1 MTLLIQYTLIFASV
15 LMLVALG
22 GCFAERSGVINIGLE
37 GIMVIGAL
45 GGALV
50 LKFMP
55 VSVGAPVM
63 VITTVIVSALFGMIF
78 SLLLAV
84 AAINF
89 KADQT
94 ITGTAMNMLATAA
107 ATVAVKA
114 MNTAASGGND
124 VSSDIS
130 YTRTKDLL
138 LVHVGGFELNWFML
152 VAVLCLI
159 AAYVAL
165 YKTRFGLRLRACGEH
180 PQAADSVGINVYR
193 MRYAGVLISGLLGGL
208 GGIVYITA
216 GVSVWKFENG
226 VAGFGFLALAVMI
239 FGAWHPLKIALA
251 ALLFGFGTLAA
262 GVKGRPAAALV
273 DSLTEV
279 CMKVMDI
286 IRRIHERGTT
296 VVMVCHD
303 MEVVSDFAERLAVM
317 ADGRILERGMTG
329 AVFADEPLMEAASIT
344 PPQAIALSS
353 VLATRVS
360 PRFAGIGEVSHIV
373 STCEELICHG

>member
-1 MTLLIQYTLIFASV
+1 MTLLLQYTLIFASV

-50 LKFMP
+50 MKFMP
-55 VSVGAPVM
+55 VSLGALPM
-63 VITTVIVSALFGMIF
+63 VLTTIVVSALFGCIF

-84 AAINF
+84 AAISF

-94 ITGTAMNMLATAA
+94 ITGTAMNILATAG

-124 VSSDIS
+124 VSSDIA
-130 YTRTKDLL
+130 YTQAKDLFIVRL
-138 LVHVGGFELNWFML
+138 GSFEFNWFML
-152 VAVLCLI
+152 VAVICLVI
-159 AAYVAL
+159 SFVSL
-165 YKTRFGLRLRACGEH
+165 YKTRFGLRLRSCGEH
-180 PQAADSVGINVYR
+180 PQAAASVGIDVIK

-251 ALLFGFGTLAA
+251 ALLFGFL
-262 GVKGRPAAALV
+262 RALGNV
-273 DSLTEV
+273 YSGLPFMVALNIPSVVYNMLPYIISLV
-279 CMKVMDI
+279 
-286 IRRIHERGTT
+286 
-296 VVMVCHD
+296 
-303 MEVVSDFAERLAVM
+303 
-317 ADGRILERGMTG
+317 
-329 AVFADEPLMEAASIT
+329 
-344 PPQAIALSS
+344 
-353 VLATRVS
+353 VLAFTSKKSRAPKAEGIPYDPGTR
-360 PRFAGIGEVSHIV
+360 
-373 STCEELICHG
+373 

>member
-63 VITTVIVSALFGMIF
+63 VIATVIVSALFGMIF

-180 PQAADSVGINVYR
+180 PQAADSVGINVYK
-193 MRYAGVLISGLLGGL
+193 MRYAGVLISGFLGGV
-208 GGIVYITA
+208 GGLAYTLAA
-216 GVSVWKFENG
+216 GS
-226 VAGFGFLALAVMI
+226 GFNSDVGGYGFLALAVMI
-239 FGAWHPLKIALA
+239 FGNWKPLPILGASLFFALFKVIA
-251 ALLFGFGTLAA
+251 ALNATLTFLPKFE
-262 GVKGRPAAALV
+262 GVKEISNFYQMLPYIVTMIVLIFTSKNSQAP
-273 DSLTEV
+273 
-279 CMKVMDI
+279 K
-286 IRRIHERGTT
+286 
-296 VVMVCHD
+296 
-303 MEVVSDFAERLAVM
+303 AE
-317 ADGRILERGMTG
+317 
-329 AVFADEPLMEAASIT
+329 
-344 PPQAIALSS
+344 
-353 VLATRVS
+353 
-360 PRFAGIGEVSHIV
+360 GIPYDKGSR
-373 STCEELICHG
+373 

>member
-55 VSVGAPVM
+55 VTVGAPVM
-63 VITTVIVSALFGMIF
+63 VITTVIVSALFGLVF

-251 ALLFGFGTLAA
+251 ALLFGGF
-262 GVKGRPAAALV
+262 R
-273 DSLTEV
+273 
-279 CMKVMDI
+279 
-286 IRRIHERGTT
+286 
-296 VVMVCHD
+296 
-303 MEVVSDFAERLAVM
+303 
-317 ADGRILERGMTG
+317 
-329 AVFADEPLMEAASIT
+329 
-344 PPQAIALSS
+344 ALSNVYFGFDFLMAMNIPGPIYNMMPYIIS
-353 VLATRVS
+353 LVVLAFTSKKSRA
-360 PRFAGIGEVSHIV
+360 PKAEGIPYDKGQR
-373 STCEELICHG
+373 

>member
-1 MTLLIQYTLIFASV
+1 MILLMQYTLIFASV

-50 LKFMP
+50 MKFLP
-55 VSVGAPVM
+55 VSVGAFAM
-63 VITTVIVSALFGMIF
+63 VSLTVLASALFGLLF

-84 AAINF
+84 AAIRF

-94 ITGTAMNMLATAA
+94 ITGTAMNMLATAG

-124 VSSDIS
+124 VSSDIV
-130 YTRTKDLL
+130 YTQAKDLFIIRM
-138 LVHVGGFELNWFML
+138 GSFEFNWFML
-152 VAVLCLI
+152 LAVICLVVS
-159 AAYVAL
+159 YVAL

-180 PQAADSVGINVYR
+180 PQAADSVGINVYK

-216 GVSVWKFENG
+216 GVSLWKFENG

-239 FGAWHPLKIALA
+239 FGAWHPLRIALA
-251 ALLFGFGTLAA
+251 ALLFGFFRALGNVYSGLGFMMALNIP
-262 GVKGRPAAALV
+262 GVVYNMLPYIISLV
-273 DSLTEV
+273 
-279 CMKVMDI
+279 
-286 IRRIHERGTT
+286 
-296 VVMVCHD
+296 
-303 MEVVSDFAERLAVM
+303 
-317 ADGRILERGMTG
+317 
-329 AVFADEPLMEAASIT
+329 
-344 PPQAIALSS
+344 
-353 VLATRVS
+353 VLAFTSKKSRA
-360 PRFAGIGEVSHIV
+360 PKAEGIPYDKGSR
-373 STCEELICHG
+373 

>member
-1 MTLLIQYTLIFASV
+1 MTLLLQYTIIFASV

-22 GCFAERSGVINIGLE
+22 GCFSERSGVVNIGLE

-50 LKFMP
+50 MKFMP
-55 VSVGAPVM
+55 VSVGAPLM
-63 VITTVIVSALFGMIF
+63 VITTVLVSAVFGLLY

-84 AAINF
+84 AAINY

-94 ITGTAMNMLATAA
+94 ITGTAMNILATAA

-124 VSSDIS
+124 VSSDIA
-130 YTRTKDLL
+130 YTHSKDLFI
-138 LVHVGGFELNWFML
+138 VRMGEFEFNWFML
-152 VAVLCLI
+152 VAVICLVVS
-159 AAYVAL
+159 YVAL
-165 YKTRFGLRLRACGEH
+165 YKTKFGLRLRACGEH
-180 PQAADSVGINVYR
+180 PQAADSVGINVYK

-251 ALLFGFGTLAA
+251 ALLFGFF
-262 GVKGRPAAALV
+262 RALGNV
-273 DSLTEV
+273 YSGFDFLSAMNIPSVVYNMLPYIISLV
-279 CMKVMDI
+279 
-286 IRRIHERGTT
+286 
-296 VVMVCHD
+296 
-303 MEVVSDFAERLAVM
+303 
-317 ADGRILERGMTG
+317 
-329 AVFADEPLMEAASIT
+329 
-344 PPQAIALSS
+344 
-353 VLATRVS
+353 VLAFTS
-360 PRFAGIGEVSHIV
+360 KKSQGPKASGIPYDKGSR
-373 STCEELICHG
+373 